1 MQVMTVD
8 KNKVGKKIDV
18 SNLTWKQVMELFSC
32 TRCGECVKWCPVY
45 AQDSRESITPRD
57 KLQVFRKLIIAQNSL
72 RSKFIDPNSWLGR
85 LICPQP
91 PTEEQIEEAA
101 AVLYEC
107 STCRQCHFVCPSR
120 IDTVEL
126 YEALRR
132 SFVDSGI
139 PHIDT
144 HIPMVKSSESYDNP
158 WVQPRATRARWT
170 RVAKKEKRIK
180 EEPIMIRPDAGVK
193 KAAEAASKE
202 VKNARG

>member
-1 MQVMTVD
+1 MPL
-8 KNKVGKKIDV
+8 KESKAGIKIDV
-18 SNLTWKQVMELFSC
+18 SNLTWRQVMEIFSC

-45 AQDSRESITPRD
+45 VQDSREDITPRS
-57 KLQVFRKLIIAQNSL
+57 KLRVFEKLIIAQNSL
-72 RSKFIDPNSWLGR
+72 RSKFINPDSWLGR

-91 PTEEQIEEAA
+91 PSEEEIKEAA

-132 SFVDSGI
+132 SFIDSGI

-144 HIPMVKSSESYDNP
+144 HLPMVKSSESYDNP

-170 RVAKKEKRIK
+170 KVAKKEKRIK
-180 EEPIMIRPDAGVK
+180 ELPIMIKPDKDVK
-193 KAAEAASKE
+193 KAAEAKS
-202 VKNARG
+202 RR

>member
-1 MQVMTVD
+1 MAVKKD
-8 KNKVGKKIDV
+8 KVGKKIDI
-18 SNLTWKQVMELFSC
+18 SNLTWRQVMEIFSC
-32 TRCGECVKWCPVY
+32 SRCGECVKWCPVY
-45 AQDSRESITPRD
+45 VQDSRESITPRD
-57 KLQVFRKLIIAQNSL
+57 KLRVFEKIIIAQNSL
-72 RSKFIDPNSWLGR
+72 RSKFINPSSWLGR
-85 LICPQP
+85 LICPQL
-91 PTEEQIEEAA
+91 PTEEEIQEASA
-101 AVLYEC
+101 ALYEC

-170 RVAKKEKRIK
+170 KVAKKEKRIK
-180 EEPIMIRPDAGVK
+180 ELPMMIKPDREIK
-193 KAAEAASKE
+193 KAAEAESKE
-202 VKNARG
+202 IKGARE